1 MRYHGGMRPARF
13 LITALAAAL
22 ACRASA
28 SADARLNTLTQG
40 PFVVAH
46 APEDEVYA
54 RGALATLVEF
64 AQSVAHRL
72 PVGDAPVR
80 VLVAPTAAEFQ
91 KHARNFLPG
100 QVSGLARPSEGLI
113 VVRPP
118 TLRAGGGAGDF
129 GTTLRHELVHIL
141 LARNVDEA
149 RMPNWLNEGVA
160 MHLSREYQIASPVAV
175 AQMFLEG
182 RIIPYRNLD
191 RAFMTPGEERAF
203 DDAYAQALSMTRHLH
218 RRLGEEGFWALVLS
232 LRDTSFPDALRRHA
246 GMTVSEFWD
255 GYHRSLWYVALIG
268 VLASGSFFTP
278 AAFLV
283 IVVWFRKRRRDRE
296 VLAQWERE
304 EAAGRR
310 RREPVLSWEDALDD
324 DTTYVPGIDDEED
337 DEW

>member
-1 MRYHGGMRPARF
+1 MLSAR
-13 LITALAAAL
+13 LHLLVLAAAAAAL
-22 ACRASA
+22 CRAAPAELS
-28 SADARLNTLTQG
+28 LNTLTQG

-46 APEDEVYA
+46 APEDESHA
-54 RGALATLVEF
+54 RAALAVLTEF

-91 KHARNFLPG
+91 KHARSFLPG
-100 QVSGLARPSEGLI
+100 QVSGLARPSEGLM

-141 LARNVDEA
+141 LARNVDDA
-149 RMPNWLNEGVA
+149 LMPNWLNEGVA

-182 RIIPYRNLD
+182 RIIPYRDLD
-191 RAFMTPGEERAF
+191 MAFMTPGEEREF
-203 DDAYAQALSMTRHLH
+203 NDAYAQALSMTRHLH
-218 RRLGEEGFWALVLS
+218 RRLGEEGFWALVLA
-232 LRDTSFPDALRRHA
+232 LRDMPFPDALHRHA
-246 GMTVSEFWD
+246 GMTVAEFWD

-283 IVVWFRKRRRDRE
+283 IIVWFRKRRRDRE
-296 VLAQWERE
+296 VLDQWERE

-310 RREPVLSWEDALDD
+310 HREPVLSWEEALDD
-324 DTTYVPGIDDEED
+324 ETTYVPGIDDEED
-337 DEW
+337 EEW